1 MKVHHILSG
10 LLMFKLVRVESSG
23 AGIGDRADD
32 RGYGRTGTTSQRS
45 STAFLV
51 DKNTSSFISGR
62 NIARVK
68 IVP

>member
-23 AGIGDRADD
+23 AGMGDRADD
-32 RGYGRTGTTSQRS
+32 REYGRAGTTSQRS